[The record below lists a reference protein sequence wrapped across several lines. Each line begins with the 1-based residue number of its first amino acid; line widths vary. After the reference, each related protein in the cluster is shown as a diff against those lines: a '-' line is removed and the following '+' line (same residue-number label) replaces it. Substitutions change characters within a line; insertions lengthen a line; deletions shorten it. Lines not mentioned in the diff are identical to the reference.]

1 MKNQIM
7 TDIVLKY
14 NLLDENA
21 RQQLNDFLDFLISK
35 SRQVPVDQSEYTRRI
50 QTVSQWTEDDVA
62 YLKDINDNYRWNI
75 EEW

>member
-1 MKNQIM
+1 M

-21 RQQLNDFLDFLISK
+21 RQQLNDFLDFLLMK
-35 SRQVPVDQSEYTRRI
+35 AKKAPVDQSEYTQRI
-50 QTVSQWTEDDVA
+50 QTISQWTEDDVA
-62 YLKDINDNYRWNI
+62 YLSDIKDNYKWNI